1 MCTPHDLI
9 NSDLLGKNREPHF
22 GHKGSDLALF
32 RRNYWFKFWS
42 YERKNGFSAKCVENS
57 GSWFL
62 EQEVLRLGRMLE
74 ENKTDTVVPR
84 KKRQNNHP
92 TKKPKLTK
100 PSPKHRETEEMKT
113 LWGWLRK
120 RTGQH
125 EQGEKEMKRDVSSKR
140 RHLREQRIINSDP
153 GTNQWSGVLWF

>member
-62 EQEVLRLGRMLE
+62 EQEVLRLERMLE
-74 ENKTDTVVPR
+74 EKQNRYSGTTQKTPKQPPHKKIQTNKTLPKTQRNRGNENFVGMAQEKDRTTWAGWER
-84 KKRQNNHP
+84 DEKRCFLQKETFERAENH
-92 TKKPKLTK
+92 
-100 PSPKHRETEEMKT
+100 
-113 LWGWLRK
+113 
-120 RTGQH
+120 
-125 EQGEKEMKRDVSSKR
+125 
-140 RHLREQRIINSDP
+140 
-153 GTNQWSGVLWF
+153 